1 MDEIIKTL
9 KDFGDNDFLIKIT
22 PRLDSANQWDG
33 EVEIGIVTSHNN
45 NLSKDDFSS
54 LLYLATM
61 VSSSV
66 ALMEED
72 DNFRDELSEYTD
84 ELMDKRDA
92 TNEEEEEE
100 SEQLTYGENVVHVDF
115 RKKH

>member
-1 MDEIIKTL
+1 MDKIIKTL

-72 DNFRDELSEYTD
+72 ENFRDELAEYTD
-84 ELMDKRDA
+84 ELMDR
-92 TNEEEEEE
+92 NEAVNESAEEY
-100 SEQLTYGENVVHVDF
+100 EQLRHRGNIVHVDF
-115 RKKH
+115 KNKH